1 MDVSAVLRRL
11 AKKRPCY
18 YHLHIL
24 YFVGLSLLGALL
36 LRSFGTREGSTHSH
50 LSFLDCFYTAV
61 SAMCLSGLSSIQIED
76 IPAPGQVLVMVLMV
90 LGGQVLSLV
99 VPLLVKK
106 HRYCK
111 IARMALRPRVKS
123 KSLFESLY
131 RTLCL
136 RSNDDLWLESL
147 AFRPNL
153 PESFKVVFLEHQA
166 ICHLADI
173 VVWYLLAVH
182 LLGFVVAWIS
192 IQCSSNAKSVLES
205 KTINPGFFALFAT
218 ISAFN
223 NVGFVLTNENL
234 VAFNTNS
241 VLLLDL
247 GLVILL
253 GNTLFPVALRG
264 ILWLVHRY
272 TTGTKKEVY
281 TLLLEHPRKY
291 YLHLFPKTATLWLL
305 LAVTGSNA
313 LGGLIFCALDWNN
326 EALDG
331 LRPGEKLVNGLF
343 QAFSTRSGGM
353 NSLNLVELSQAMLF
367 FYCVM
372 MYIKPYPVLLRG
384 EQSRED
390 DTTLLTQ
397 SRRNLANDNTFL
409 FLLVVFISIS
419 LNSQMEKDPR
429 NFNLFAIL
437 FEVASAYGCV
447 GLTLGYS
454 CNLRLQP
461 GHCKDTTL
469 SFSGTWNAPG
479 KMFIIAVMFIGR
491 HRDLPHHIDSTTD
504 MEKISRLS
512 RRPSFI
518 ALTQPPVVVPESTPP
533 V

>member
-1 MDVSAVLRRL
+1 
-11 AKKRPCY
+11 Y

-111 IARMALRPRVKS
+111 IARMALRPR
-123 KSLFESLY
+123 
-131 RTLCL
+131 
-136 RSNDDLWLESL
+136 
-147 AFRPNL
+147 
-153 PESFKVVFLEHQA
+153 SFKVVFLEHQA

-491 HRDLPHHIDSTTD
+491 
-504 MEKISRLS
+504 
-512 RRPSFI
+512 
-518 ALTQPPVVVPESTPP
+518 
-533 V
+533 